1 MVVIEG
7 ERYLVSMLG
16 AEADWVQNAKA
27 ADGNVTL
34 RHGRREDVRLE
45 EVSADRRAPVLKAYL
60 KRAPGARPHLPVDK
74 GAPLSEFERVSAQF
88 PVFRVVSGGA
98 GLNPIKGR
106 RTAGARVRRAASIL
120 MGLLVVGLSILV
132 YISYKRDIHQARERL
147 STGSQIVQTPCGPIE
162 YALAGDGPPVLVVH
176 GAGGGYDQGLEIGE
190 PLVNSGFQV
199 IAMSRFGYLRT
210 PLPGDASASA
220 QADAHACLLDALKI
234 SRAAVVGASAGA
246 PSSMQFALR
255 YPDRCSAMI
264 LMVPAAYAP
273 RPGGA
278 APVQTPAWT
287 EFLFNTALK
296 SDFLF
301 WAATRFA
308 RSTVTRAILATP
320 PAVVENASADEQ
332 ARIGEILE
340 HILPVRSR
348 RLGLLNDAAV
358 TSSIQRYELERI
370 AIPTLVIS
378 AADDLFGTFDV
389 ARYTAERVP
398 RARFIGYPSG
408 GHLLVGRQKEV
419 RSEMEAFLK

>member
-1 MVVIEG
+1 
-7 ERYLVSMLG
+7 
-16 AEADWVQNAKA
+16 
-27 ADGNVTL
+27 
-34 RHGRREDVRLE
+34 
-45 EVSADRRAPVLKAYL
+45 
-60 KRAPGARPHLPVDK
+60 
-74 GAPLSEFERVSAQF
+74 
-88 PVFRVVSGGA
+88 
-98 GLNPIKGR
+98 
-106 RTAGARVRRAASIL
+106 
-120 MGLLVVGLSILV
+120 LV
-132 YISYKRDIHQARERL
+132 YITYQRDIHQARERV
-147 STGSQIVQTPCGPIE
+147 STSGQIVQTPCGPIE

-176 GAGGGYDQGLEIGE
+176 GAGGGYDQGLEIGD
-190 PLVNSGFQV
+190 PLVNSGFRV

-234 SRAAVVGASAGA
+234 NRAAVVGASAGA

-255 YPDRCSAMI
+255 YPDRCSSMI

-278 APVQTPAWT
+278 APVETPEGT
-287 EFLFNTALK
+287 KFLFDTALK

-320 PAVVENASADEQ
+320 PEVVENASANEQ
-332 ARIGEILE
+332 ARIGKVLE
-340 HILPVRSR
+340 RILPVSPR

-389 ARYTAERVP
+389 ARYTAEHVP
-398 RARFIGYPSG
+398 HARFIGYASG

-419 RSEMEAFLK
+419 MSEMAAFLKQRKTEDDHYVKSAKTSR